1 MVSPLELADDAIG
14 SMRSRIDKQK
24 KQILQANLILS
35 MWLKYGDTFGW
46 DINDD
51 ALDALFVE
59 TDKYL
64 EKYVL

>member
-35 MWLKYGDTFGW
+35 MWSKYGDTFGCS
-46 DINDD
+46 ND
-51 ALDALFVE
+51 AMDALFEE
-59 TDKYL
+59 TGKYL